1 MPLLVVGVRMGR
13 RTIGAGVF
21 AQARQALAGE
31 AAWLRA
37 DELLGG
43 SSRPDPSL
51 LRAEPEPRADFDDSA
66 ALIYHLTYID
76 AGGDESVRI
85 VTLRRIDPDRNGL
98 KLLCWCHAAGA
109 LRHFRVDRI
118 RQVFC
123 IVTGE
128 VFDEAESYFLDHPML
143 TAPGDPE
150 AYALSVCR
158 HEVSVLTILA
168 AADGRFDPGEQERI
182 LVHVYDRCAHL
193 DLDEGLLRR
202 RLAKLAPDVAAF
214 EAAMIRMGRFGSGDP
229 IALRRSMRKLVDA
242 DGRIAPEEVEFVAE
256 VEARLAG
263 VIASAS

>member
-1 MPLLVVGVRMGR
+1 MGR
-13 RTIGAGVF
+13 RTVGAEVF
-21 AQARQALAGE
+21 ALARQTLVGK

-37 DELLGG
+37 DELLG
-43 SSRPDPSL
+43 SARRPDAVL
-51 LRAEPEPRADFDDSA
+51 LASEPQVSESAGESA
-66 ALIYHLTYID
+66 ALIYHLTYVD
-76 AGGDESVRI
+76 SGGDESVRV

-128 VFDEAESYFLDHPML
+128 VFDGADAYFLAHPML
-143 TAPGDPE
+143 TAPADPE
-150 AYALSVCR
+150 AYALAVCR

-168 AADGRFDPGEQERI
+168 AADGSFDPDEQERI

-202 RLAKLAPDVAAF
+202 RLAKLVPDVAAF
-214 EAAMIRMGRFGSGDP
+214 EAAMIRMGRFGAGDAV
-229 IALRRSMRKLVDA
+229 ALRRSMRKLVDA
-242 DGRIAPEEVEFVAE
+242 DGRIAPEEIAFVSE

-263 VIASAS
+263 AIASAG

>member
-1 MPLLVVGVRMGR
+1 MDR

-21 AQARQALAGE
+21 ALARQTLAGE
-31 AAWLRA
+31 VAWLRA
-37 DELLGG
+37 DELLG
-43 SSRPDPSL
+43 SARRPSADL
-51 LRAEPEPRADFDDSA
+51 LKAEPEVMVEGGDSA
-66 ALIYHLTYID
+66 ALIYHLTYVD

-85 VTLRRIDPDRNGL
+85 VTLRRVDPDRNGL

-128 VFDEAESYFLDHPML
+128 VFDEAERYFLAHPML
-143 TAPGDPE
+143 TDPADPE

-168 AADGRFDPGEQERI
+168 AADGNFDPEEQERI

-202 RLAKLAPDVAAF
+202 RLAKLTPDVVAF
-214 EAAMIRMGRFGSGDP
+214 EAAMIRMGRFGAGDP
-229 IALRRSMRKLVDA
+229 VALRRSMRKLVDA
-242 DGRIAPEEVEFVAE
+242 DGRIASEEVDFVAE

-263 VIASAS
+263 VIASGG